1 METVSNSRYK
11 GNHKKSSFV
20 KADAEM
26 VYENTGVFCRVY
38 DVLLSLFTVRVCSQ
52 SKQLQFVYTNSW
64 WF

>member
-11 GNHKKSSFV
+11 GCHKKSRLV

-38 DVLLSLFTVRVCSQ
+38 DVLLSLFIIRVCSQ
-52 SKQLQFVYTNSW
+52 SKQLQFVYTNAW
-64 WF
+64 CF